1 MLAMV
6 GLESIGDDAR
16 WCEMEK
22 ARLRPKWQAGSRR
35 AAAFDAMDRRIALYE
50 ARPRPWV
57 ARLGVGM
64 SRTFLRGR
72 KDYSQAVEG
81 GARGVFLWYE
91 LPEGGVY
98 EVNAPIDW
106 TSADR
111 YSCRSER
118 GRIVRMT
125 REEVGQWIT
134 SDASAS
140 TS

>member
-16 WCEMEK
+16 WAAMEK

-35 AAAFDAMDRRIALYE
+35 AADFDAMDRRIALYE
-50 ARPRPWV
+50 ARQRPWV
-57 ARLGVGM
+57 ARLGAGM

-98 EVNAPIDW
+98 EVNAPQSW
-106 TSADR
+106 TEADR
-111 YSCRSER
+111 YFCRSER

-125 REEVGQWIT
+125 REEVDQWIA
-134 SDASAS
+134 SAASAS